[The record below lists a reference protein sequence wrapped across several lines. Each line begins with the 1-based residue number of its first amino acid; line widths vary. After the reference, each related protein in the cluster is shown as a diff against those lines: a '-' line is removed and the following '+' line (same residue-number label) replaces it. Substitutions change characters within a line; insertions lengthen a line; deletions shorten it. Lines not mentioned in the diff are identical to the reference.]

1 MNIGAIL
8 TLLKL
13 FEDSGLTK
21 PKGPPVISEALKK
34 RREFIELGLK
44 RPDQWINMEIDA
56 YILIVYATVWTI
68 FYWFLSQYIAELS
81 RQKWTTWV
89 ESEESDETLMNAL
102 EVIINEIEDRMHDK
116 LQEFQSSFFGSL
128 GAASK
133 KLDNATGAS
142 TIKALTRDNPM
153 MGFVAEYMMKR
164 GNLGGLV
171 SQNNP
176 NSVDS
181 TAPESGKLGL
191 KK

>member
-1 MNIGAIL
+1 
-8 TLLKL
+8 
-13 FEDSGLTK
+13 
-21 PKGPPVISEALKK
+21 
-34 RREFIELGLK
+34 
-44 RPDQWINMEIDA
+44 MEIDA

-81 RQKWTTWV
+81 RKKWTTWV
-89 ESEESDETLMNAL
+89 ESEESDETLINAL
-102 EVIINEIEDRMHDK
+102 QVIVDEIEDRMHDK

-133 KLDNATGAS
+133 KIDDATGAS

-171 SQNNP
+171 GSESQNTP
-176 NSVDS
+176 PKQPQKTD
-181 TAPESGKLGL
+181 KLGL
-191 KK
+191 K

>member
-1 MNIGAIL
+1 
-8 TLLKL
+8 
-13 FEDSGLTK
+13 
-21 PKGPPVISEALKK
+21 
-34 RREFIELGLK
+34 
-44 RPDQWINMEIDA
+44 MEIDA

-133 KLDNATGAS
+133 KLEDATGAS

-164 GNLGGLV
+164 GGLGQIV
-171 SQNNP
+171 TQNNP

-181 TAPESGKLGL
+181 TAPESVKLGL